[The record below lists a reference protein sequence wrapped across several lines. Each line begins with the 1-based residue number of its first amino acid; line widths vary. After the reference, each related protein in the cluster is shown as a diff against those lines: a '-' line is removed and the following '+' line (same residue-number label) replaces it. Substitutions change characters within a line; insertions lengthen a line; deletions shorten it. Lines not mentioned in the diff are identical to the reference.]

1 MNIKYLQVED
11 IKKQVDKHIGENKKL
26 IVTKGLRIKGKK
38 IFKLDI
44 LKELRIEETY
54 IIIKFESGIEIVVT
68 IDGTTFI
75 YEQSSRL
82 KIVNQ
87 NIYISINPRECIKY
101 VNLEKELLERG
112 ISIEELASC
121 IDVNKEAIL
130 RMLNNRIDMTFD
142 QACKIRNT
150 YFKDLTFSF
159 LFKSNMNKIEKIFDY
174 TNIKIKINDKFK
186 SMNEFANELGEN
198 IDVLNSRLNNKS
210 EFTIGEIDKIANVL
224 DIPKAKLDKYFFN
237 II

>member
-44 LKELRIEETY
+44 LKELRIEGTD
-54 IIIKFESGIEIVVT
+54 IIIKFENGIETVVT

-101 VNLEKELLERG
+101 VNLEKELLERS
-112 ISIEELASC
+112 ISIEELAFC
-121 IDVNKEAIL
+121 INADEEYIL
-130 RMLNNRIDMTFD
+130 KVLNNEVDINVE
-142 QACKIRNT
+142 AAYKIRNT
-150 YFKDLTFSF
+150 YFRDLT
-159 LFKSNMNKIEKIFDY
+159 
-174 TNIKIKINDKFK
+174 
-186 SMNEFANELGEN
+186 
-198 IDVLNSRLNNKS
+198 LNYLY
-210 EFTIGEIDKIANVL
+210 AC
-224 DIPKAKLDKYFFN
+224 
-237 II
+237 

>member
-44 LKELRIEETY
+44 LKELRIEGTD
-54 IIIKFESGIEIVVT
+54 IIIKFENGIETVVT

-87 NIYISINPRECIKY
+87 NIYIAINPRECIKY
-101 VNLEKELLERG
+101 VNLEKELLERS
-112 ISIEELASC
+112 ISIEELAFC
-121 IDVNKEAIL
+121 INADEEYIL
-130 RMLNNRIDMTFD
+130 KVLNNEVDINVE
-142 QACKIRNT
+142 AAYKIRDT
-150 YFKDLTFSF
+150 YFRDLT
-159 LFKSNMNKIEKIFDY
+159 
-174 TNIKIKINDKFK
+174 
-186 SMNEFANELGEN
+186 
-198 IDVLNSRLNNKS
+198 LNYLY
-210 EFTIGEIDKIANVL
+210 AC
-224 DIPKAKLDKYFFN
+224 
-237 II
+237 

>member
-44 LKELRIEETY
+44 LKELRIEETD
-54 IIIKFESGIEIVVT
+54 IIIKFESGIETVVT

-101 VNLEKELLERG
+101 VNLEKELLERS
-112 ISIEELASC
+112 ISIEELAFC
-121 IDVNKEAIL
+121 INADEEYIL
-130 RMLNNRIDMTFD
+130 KVLNNEVDINVE
-142 QACKIRNT
+142 AAYKIRDT
-150 YFKDLTFSF
+150 YFRDLT
-159 LFKSNMNKIEKIFDY
+159 
-174 TNIKIKINDKFK
+174 
-186 SMNEFANELGEN
+186 
-198 IDVLNSRLNNKS
+198 LNYLY
-210 EFTIGEIDKIANVL
+210 AC
-224 DIPKAKLDKYFFN
+224 
-237 II
+237 